1 MLRRRWLKRELE
13 CLYWRNCPMCFNIT
27 KRLLRTKR
35 TVDVL
40 DHIKLQQWLGKFSS
54 VLYHVLL

>member
-1 MLRRRWLKRELE
+1 
-13 CLYWRNCPMCFNIT
+13 MCFNIT
-27 KRLLRTKR
+27 KRLLWTKR